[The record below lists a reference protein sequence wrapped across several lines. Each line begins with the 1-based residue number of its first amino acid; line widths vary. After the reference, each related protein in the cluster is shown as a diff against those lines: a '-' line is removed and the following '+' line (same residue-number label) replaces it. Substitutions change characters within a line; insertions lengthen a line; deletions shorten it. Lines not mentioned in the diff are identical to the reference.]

1 MVCKY
6 CSNEYDPT
14 TIKGNFKNKFCC
26 NHCYE
31 EWCKWNKTPNCKC
44 ATCGKKFYLKPSRI
58 KSCKNGVTCSKECC
72 NRYKSVWFSGENNHQ
87 YGLKGNL
94 NASFK
99 GEEISDTNHNIVDI
113 RVYNPSHPYAD
124 EYGRVLKHR
133 LIVEQN
139 HELFDAKF
147 FDIINGVYVL
157 KREYQVHHKDK
168 NHSNNNVNNLEVLT
182 RSEHT
187 SEHNLE
193 KIIIRD
199 PITGRIT
206 GVVKREELLENPE
219 VDNQQPSQPLTKL
232 EGSETNS

>member
-1 MVCKY
+1 MVWLVL
-6 CSNEYDPT
+6 
-14 TIKGNFKNKFCC
+14 KNVVINTNQF
-26 NHCYE
+26 
-31 EWCKWNKTPNCKC
+31 
-44 ATCGKKFYLKPSRI
+44 GFL
-58 KSCKNGVTCSKECC
+58 
-72 NRYKSVWFSGENNHQ
+72 GEGNHQ

-99 GEEISDTNHNIVDI
+99 GEEILDTNHKIIDI

-124 EYGRVLKHR
+124 KSGRVLKHR

-147 FDIINGVYVL
+147 FDIINGIYVL
-157 KREYQVHHKDK
+157 KKEYSVHHKDN
-168 NHSNNNVNNLEVLT
+168 NHDNNDVNNLEILT

-187 SEHNLE
+187 SKHNLE
-193 KIIIRD
+193 KTIIKD

-206 GVVKREELLENPE
+206 GVIKREELLENPE

-232 EGSETNS
+232 EGSETNSWNLWMNVNIK